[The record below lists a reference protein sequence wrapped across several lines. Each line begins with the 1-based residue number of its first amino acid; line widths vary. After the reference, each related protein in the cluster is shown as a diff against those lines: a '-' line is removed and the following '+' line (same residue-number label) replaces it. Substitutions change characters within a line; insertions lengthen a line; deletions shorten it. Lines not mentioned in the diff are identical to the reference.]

1 MTEKSMTEKSTTEK
15 LTIGKSTTEKSITDI
30 AIFLMDLQGGGAE
43 RVMLN
48 LAEGLSDCGLQVD
61 LVLVQAAGEYLSMI
75 PPNLRLVVLD
85 SPRLVQSV
93 PALSQYLRQH
103 QPRALLS
110 ALEDTNIVA
119 ILAKRWAGVTTR
131 LVVTVHNQLSQEVKH
146 ATNLKRRLVP
156 YLIRWIY
163 PWADAV
169 VGVSQGVVD
178 DLIQFGCP
186 RSRTHAI
193 YNPIITPTFVARQA
207 GAKQDNTPAHAWFEP
222 QQPPVILGV
231 GRLNQQKDFA
241 TLIRAFAQL
250 RQRQPARLMILGEGS
265 ERDRLENL
273 VAELGLGPDDV
284 SLPGFV
290 GEPISYMSQAAML
303 VLSSAWEGFGNVLV
317 EAMAVGTPVVSTCCD
332 SGPAEILADGQ
343 YGKLVRV
350 GDGDAMAEAMW
361 QTLQSMPQPVFLQQ
375 RAQDFSL
382 ARSLEAYQQLLM
394 LANS

>member
-1 MTEKSMTEKSTTEK
+1 M
-15 LTIGKSTTEKSITDI
+15 TDI

-75 PPNLRLVVLD
+75 PPKLRLVVLD
-85 SPRLVQSV
+85 SPRLIQSV

-110 ALEDTNIVA
+110 ALEDTNLVA
-119 ILAKRWAGVTTR
+119 ILAKHWARVATR

-156 YLIRWIY
+156 YVIRWIY

-193 YNPIITPTFVARQA
+193 YNPIITPDFLLKQASAKQA
-207 GAKQDNTPAHAWFEP
+207 GMPPHPWFEAN
-222 QQPPVILGV
+222 QPPVILGV

-250 RQRQPARLMILGEGS
+250 RQSQSARLMILGEGA
-265 ERDRLENL
+265 ERDRLECL
-273 VAELGLGPDDV
+273 IAELGLSHEEV

-290 GEPISYMSQAAML
+290 PNPIYYMSAAAML
-303 VLSSAWEGFGNVLV
+303 VMSSAWEGFGNVLV
-317 EAMAVGTPVVSTCCD
+317 EAMAMGTPVVSTRCE
-332 SGPAEILADGQ
+332 SGPAEILAEGK

-350 GDGDAMAEAMW
+350 GDVDSMAEAMW
-361 QTLQSMPQPVFLQQ
+361 QTLQMIPQPELLQK
-375 RAQDFSL
+375 RANDFSL
-382 ARSLEAYQQLLM
+382 ARSLEAYQRLLVT
-394 LANS
+394 AN